1 MYLGLIP
8 IEPCQ
13 SRNQQPIAENPLD
26 APPNVP
32 QVSGGCD
39 DSFDYGALLRSM
51 SPIFGLPLEL
61 GPATSMGEMS
71 SNSDNLDS
79 TPACFT
85 LSDSDQLL
93 AQSLRNIAPQEVI
106 PSGSLQE
113 SIDTAFD
120 HSGSPRT
127 TLHPPSTRSTPA
139 TETPRNIRWAA
150 PNVTFPQPDS
160 SRLPQDT
167 MPSIQVDK
175 QTPPREAMAFSGPQL
190 ASLSEKIQNTP
201 EELATEDAEVDR
213 IPWRVVNKLAD
224 EAMASLDPQSA
235 SNTLNALAATRGV
248 TKAELGDLPW
258 GVVRIF
264 SKTRFLEDFAAV
276 SRIMGDNPKA
286 DTVVAKLLGGGTLSD
301 AIFQRRLDNGK
312 IKLLM

>member
-32 QVSGGCD
+32 QVPGGYD
-39 DSFDYGALLRSM
+39 GSLDYGALFRSI
-51 SPIFGLPLEL
+51 SPIFDLSLGL

-113 SIDTAFD
+113 SIDTPFD

-127 TLHPPSTRSTPA
+127 TLHPPSTGSTPA
-139 TETPRNIRWAA
+139 TETPQNIGWAA

-160 SRLPQDT
+160 SSLSQDT
-167 MPSIQVDK
+167 MSQIQVDK
-175 QTPPREAMAFSGPQL
+175 QIPPRETMAYSGTQL
-190 ASLSEKIQNTP
+190 ASSSEEVQNTL
-201 EELATEDAEVDR
+201 EELPIEDAEMDQIPLR
-213 IPWRVVNKLAD
+213 IVNKLIED
-224 EAMASLDPQSA
+224 AMASQSA
-235 SNTLNALAATRGV
+235 FNMLSELAAIRGV
-248 TKAELGDLPW
+248 TNAELGHLPH
-258 GVVRIF
+258 GIGRIF
-264 SKTRFLEDFAAV
+264 NNTRFLEEFTAL
-276 SRIMGDNPKA
+276 SRIMGDNPKVH
-286 DTVVAKLLGGGTLSD
+286 TVMEKLLGGGTLSD